1 MPVGARYSPN
11 TARSVVPHSPV
22 VTPALAQAIDGSMT
36 LRPSLAARSS
46 SASAFL
52 AALPSR
58 AARQALRRSTCSASM
73 PESTD
78 NDRAF
83 AGGQRRS
90 FRLRPAVDADHDLL
104 AGLDP
109 AHALGVA
116 LDQRALHVVDGRH
129 RAAHG
134 LDAGELLLG
143 RGLELVD
150 LAAHDLGAVEDV
162 GVLEEVGLVGEDLL
176 HAERPLLVP
185 GARQAQR
192 LVPGGQ
198 LHGARAR
205 VARQRH
211 RQHLEQDAID
221 VVLGLRLGEAQR
233 VDLHAVAEQAVLGIG
248 HAVALGRDLV
258 PQLVEGAHL
267 ADLGDEPAARR

>member
-36 LRPSLAARSS
+36 LRPSRAARSS

-58 AARQALRRSTCSASM
+58 AARQAWSRSTCSASIAGI
-73 PESTD
+73 D
-78 NDRAF
+78 RQDRAF
-83 AGGQRRS
+83 AGGQRRH
-90 FRLRPAVDADHDLL
+90 FRLRPAVDADDDLL

-129 RAAHG
+129 RPAHG
-134 LDAGELLLG
+134 VDAGELLLG

-162 GVLEEVGLVGEDLL
+162 GILEEVGLVGQDLL

-185 GARQAQR
+185 GTRQAQR
-192 LVPGGQ
+192 LVPGRQ
-198 LHGARAR
+198 LHRACARI
-205 VARQRH
+205 ARQRH
-211 RQHLEQDAID
+211 GDHLDQDAID
-221 VVLGLRLGEAQR
+221 VVLGLRLGQAQR
-233 VDLHAVAEQAVLGIG
+233 VDLHAVAEQAVLG
-248 HAVALGRDLV
+248 VGRRRS
-258 PQLVEGAHL
+258 
-267 ADLGDEPAARR
+267 ARS